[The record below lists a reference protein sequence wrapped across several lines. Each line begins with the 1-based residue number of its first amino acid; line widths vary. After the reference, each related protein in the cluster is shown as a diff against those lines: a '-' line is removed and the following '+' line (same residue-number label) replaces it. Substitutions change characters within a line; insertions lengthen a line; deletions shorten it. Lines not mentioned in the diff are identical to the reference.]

1 MSNDSDLASVY
12 SHRLRELAAKV
23 RADKRLVPAE
33 MSVTRTSR
41 SCGSSVTLDIRRDRD
56 TITALGWRTR
66 ACTLGMA
73 ATAIVIDQAQGRC
86 FCDVAAVAERLR
98 LLLAGG
104 DEEIP
109 PPWNDLMVFSAARE
123 LTARHGSIMLPFEAL
138 IHAR

>member
-1 MSNDSDLASVY
+1 VSNDTDLASVY
-12 SHRLRELAAKV
+12 SRRLRELAAKV
-23 RADKRLVPAE
+23 RADKRLVSAK
-33 MSVTRTSR
+33 MSVTRSSR
-41 SCGSSVTLDIRRDRD
+41 SCGSSVTLDICRDGD

-73 ATAIVIDQAQGRC
+73 ATAIVIDQAQGRR
-86 FCDVAAVAERLR
+86 FCDVVAVAERLR

-109 PPWNDLMVFSAARE
+109 PPWNDLMVFSAARD

-138 IHAR
+138 IHAS